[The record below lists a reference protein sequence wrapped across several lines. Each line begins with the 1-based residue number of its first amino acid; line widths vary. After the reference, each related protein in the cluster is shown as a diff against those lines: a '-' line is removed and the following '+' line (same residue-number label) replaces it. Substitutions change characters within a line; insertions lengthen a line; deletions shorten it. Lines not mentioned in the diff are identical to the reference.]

1 MAVSL
6 ERFNRIIDI
15 SFITEREHYGPKIT
29 MAGAQQNPLGIN
41 LYSSVDL
48 GTNQVLQKLTNYKSI
63 ICPRFGIKPDIQI
76 NGTLGA
82 DGNLWALHIM
92 IKNFYYDLRTE
103 QYSKVKIR
111 VGYANKP
118 ITLEANILNMYQQT
132 PGPEGTTVVECLYG
146 NVAQKWLDTMVDLN
160 YPKDTSLTDIIKAIK
175 TKLNATNI
183 HMGVKAGAL
192 KLDSPLQ
199 FEGSARNALTELEK
213 RFQDKHLQTFMRGDV
228 LCAICLTEGDCV
240 SQHVLQ
246 YLSAPPQQNPGD
258 SQGTWTTQ
266 ITAPWMPEVMPGDEI
281 IIPLQTY
288 IRNGQLVGFGSKMQR
303 LHVTKMSFHFGT
315 KGSINQ
321 MTCDGYIV
329 R

>member
-15 SFITEREHYGPKIT
+15 SFSGSATRYVG
-29 MAGAQQNPLGIN
+29 
-41 LYSSVDL
+41 SSL
-48 GTNQVLQKLTNYKSI
+48 NQIGFTRSI
-63 ICPRFGIKPDIQI
+63 LCPRRGIKPDIQI

-92 IKNFYYDLRTE
+92 IKNFYYDLRSE
-103 QYSKVKIR
+103 PYSKIKLR

-118 ITLEANILNMYQQT
+118 ITIEANITNMYQQT
-132 PGPEGTTVVECLYG
+132 PGPDGTTVIECIYG
-146 NVAQKWLDTMVDLN
+146 SATKQWLDTMVNLN
-160 YPKDTSLTDIIKAIK
+160 YEKDTSLSVIIEAIK
-175 TKLNATNI
+175 NKLNAVDKK
-183 HMGVKAGAL
+183 MGVKADRL
-192 KLDSPLQ
+192 KLEEPLQ
-199 FEGSARNALTELEK
+199 FEGSAREALAHLEQ
-213 RFQDKHLQTFMRGDV
+213 RFQGSHLQTFMRGDI
-228 LCAICLTEGDCV
+228 LCAICPTEGDFV
-240 SQHVLQ
+240 QQHILQ

-281 IIPLQTY
+281 AIPSQTY
-288 IRNGQLVGFGSKMQR
+288 IRNNQLVGAGSKLQR
-303 LHVTKMSFHFGT
+303 LHVVKMSFHFGT
-315 KGSINQ
+315 RGSINQ